1 MVRGNKHSTNASP
14 IQIVY
19 DGECPFCSAY
29 VRMFRLR
36 ELAEVELINAREDN
50 PLVDEIMNRGLDL
63 DEGMVMKLGD
73 EYYFGNDVVHRLA
86 LMSGSSGVLRRF
98 NYWVFSDEKRSRLIY
113 PWLRAGRNLTLKL
126 LGRKKI
132 GASRI

>member
-1 MVRGNKHSTNASP
+1 MNTSP

-36 ELAEVELINAREDN
+36 ELADVELINAREDN
-50 PLVDEIMNRGLDL
+50 PLVDEILDRGLDL

-73 EYYFGNDVVHRLA
+73 EYYFGDDVVHRLA
-86 LMSGSSGVLRRF
+86 LMSGSSGLLRRF
-98 NYWVFSDEKRSRLIY
+98 NYWVFSDARRSRLIY
-113 PWLRAGRNLTLKL
+113 PWLRAGRNFTLKL

-132 GASRI
+132 GASRKE

>member
-1 MVRGNKHSTNASP
+1 MMSSDT

-36 ELAEVELINAREDN
+36 ELSEVELINAREDH
-50 PLVDEIMNRGLDL
+50 PVVDQIKRQGFDL
-63 DEGMVMKLGD
+63 NDGMVMKIGGEYHFGD
-73 EYYFGNDVVHRLA
+73 DVVHRLA
-86 LMSGSSGVLRRF
+86 LMSGSSGLLRRF
-98 NYWVFSDEKRSRLIY
+98 NFWIFSDAKRSRLIY
-113 PWLRAGRNLTLKL
+113 PYLRAGRNLTLKL

-132 GASRI
+132 GENGQ